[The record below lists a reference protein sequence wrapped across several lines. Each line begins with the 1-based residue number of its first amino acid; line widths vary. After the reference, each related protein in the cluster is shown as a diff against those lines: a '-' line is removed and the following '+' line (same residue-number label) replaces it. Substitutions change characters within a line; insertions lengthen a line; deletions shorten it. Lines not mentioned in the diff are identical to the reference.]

1 MTVTCARHAEVH
13 QLLRRGFYSIAFQP
27 IYKLTNG
34 SVFGF
39 EALLRGPEGTLLAQP
54 AKIFNSPRID
64 KALMHEIDTACI
76 LAAVRTGRDLA
87 RGHALFVNVHG
98 ETLFRFAKRMAD
110 LLELLDILQIPASRL
125 VLEVSETTD
134 KTHVR
139 SIARSIEPLRKRG
152 MRIAL
157 DDVGARYAWLH
168 HMLWL
173 QPEFLKID
181 RIFVSNLHRCAQK
194 RKLIEAIAG
203 MAQTMEASVI
213 VEGVEREQ
221 ERDVVESLGIE
232 FGQGYLMGR
241 PLPAQHWMKPHD
253 AITIESRVAGLWE

>member
-1 MTVTCARHAEVH
+1 MTISFSGHAEV
-13 QLLRRGFYSIAFQP
+13 QGLLRRGFYSIAFQP
-27 IYKLTNG
+27 IYQLTDR

-54 AKIFNSPRID
+54 AKIFNSPGID

-87 RGHALFVNVHG
+87 RDHALFVNVHG
-98 ETLFRFAKRMAD
+98 ETLFRFSKRMAD
-110 LLELLDILQIPASRL
+110 LLELLDILHIPASTL

-139 SIARSIEPLRKRG
+139 SIARSIAPLRERG

-181 RIFVSNLHRCAQK
+181 RIFVSNLHRCAKK
-194 RKLIEAIAG
+194 RKLIEAIAA
-203 MAQTMEASVI
+203 MARTMESSVI
-213 VEGVEREQ
+213 VEGVERDE
-221 ERDVVESLGIE
+221 ERDAVEELGIE
-232 FGQGYLMGR
+232 LGQGYLMGR
-241 PLPAQHWMKPHD
+241 PLPAQHWMEFPND
-253 AITIESRVAGLWE
+253 VTRNSRVAGLWE